1 MAGEVVLPIQEC
13 PDMICHT
20 IVVPVPDSVW
30 DDDGSGASSTAA
42 EGAFLFYCER
52 DTIVDAAHFLCNTT
66 DASGDITLNTA
77 SSGVAAAGTAISSA
91 LTPTA
96 AGVVGTFTITE
107 TANLIPA
114 GNWIGVEHD
123 GDADSADLTGVMI
136 QLRIRT
142 RVR

>member
-1 MAGEVVLPIQEC
+1 MAGENVLPIQEC

-30 DDDGSGASSTAA
+30 DNGAAAA
-42 EGAFLFYCER
+42 EGAYLFYCER
-52 DTIVDAAHFLCNTT
+52 DTIVDAAHFLCNVT
-66 DASGDITLNTA
+66 DASGDITLNTG
-77 SSGVAAAGTAISSA
+77 STGVASAGSAISSV

-96 AGVVGTFTITE
+96 AGVVGTFTMTE

-123 GDADSADLTGVMI
+123 GDADSEDMTGVMI
-136 QLRIRT
+136 QLRLRT
-142 RVR
+142 RIR

>member
-1 MAGEVVLPIQEC
+1 MA
-13 PDMICHT
+13 
-20 IVVPVPDSVW
+20 SA
-30 DDDGSGASSTAA
+30 GS
-42 EGAFLFYCER
+42 
-52 DTIVDAAHFLCNTT
+52 
-66 DASGDITLNTA
+66 
-77 SSGVAAAGTAISSA
+77 AISST

-96 AGVVGTFTITE
+96 AGVVGTFTLTE

-136 QLRIRT
+136 QLRLRT